1 MVFLFFLVPLVR
13 QTVPHCKYF
22 GCFLETVE
30 DDVLPVAYFLVD
42 EEVLDVGTLVT
53 TQLDDFTDV
62 LILLDGTVA
71 TEILLEGFADPFDV

>member
-1 MVFLFFLVPLVR
+1 M
-13 QTVPHCKYF
+13 
-22 GCFLETVE
+22 E
-30 DDVLPVAYFLVD
+30 DDVLAVAYFLVD

-71 TEILLEGFADPFDV
+71 TEVLLEGFADTFDV